1 MTLAPTTDVYDTRNL
16 TENGPVDGFTLTAYA
31 VYDTDMTP
39 HGQDCYDAADVAAWR
54 AGEWHYAGV
63 VVVASREGIELGSAS
78 IWSLD
83 TGDYWAD
90 MLRANGSGH
99 LVNPS
104 TTDALADA
112 TDGDGQPV
120 PGTFAHGYGRDLIA
134 DAVLEG
140 REVLASLVTSAAGL
154 IAPVS

>member
-1 MTLAPTTDVYDTRNL
+1 MTLAPTTDVYDTRTL
-16 TENGPVDGFTLTAYA
+16 ADVDGFTLTAYA
-31 VYDTDMTP
+31 VYDTDATP
-39 HGQDCYDAADVAAWR
+39 HGQDCYDAADVAAWH
-54 AGEWHYAGV
+54 ADEWYYAGVV

-90 MLRANGSGH
+90 ALRANGSGH

-104 TTDALADA
+104 TTDALADDVD
-112 TDGDGQPV
+112 TNGQPV

-134 DAVLEG
+134 DAVREG

-154 IAPVS
+154 IAPA

>member
-31 VYDTDMTP
+31 VYDTDETP

-54 AGEWHYAGV
+54 ADEWHYAGV

-78 IWSLD
+78 IWGMD

-90 MLRANGSGH
+90 ALRAAGH
-99 LVNPS
+99 ADMITPG
-104 TTDALADA
+104 TTDVLADA

-134 DAVLEG
+134 DAVREG
-140 REVLASLVTSAAGL
+140 REVLASLVTSAAEL

>member
-1 MTLAPTTDVYDTRNL
+1 MTIAPITDVYDTRNL

-31 VYDTDMTP
+31 VYDTDATP
-39 HGQDCYDAADVAAWR
+39 DGQDCYDAADVAAWR
-54 AGEWHYAGV
+54 ADEWHYAGV

-83 TGDYWAD
+83 TGDYWARA
-90 MLRANGSGH
+90 LRANGSGH

-134 DAVLEG
+134 DAVREG
-140 REVLASLVTSAAGL
+140 REVLASLVTSAAEL
-154 IAPVS
+154 VAATS